1 MANELNIPVVHKD
14 SHLRTDASQT
24 AQLTS
29 SLLDVCPLS
38 SACAGAIMSHIQR
51 TNSLTEAQEQEK
63 ENVILALEIYGIANT
78 MVLDSQTA
86 QALGI
91 FDRESHAS
99 VYSARTKEGF
109 SLLSLLSAQISRP
122 AKQMM
127 SQWLTFPTINVDLI
141 NSRLDAVDLFT
152 RIQAGSTTDELI
164 KHVKGIKN
172 IYALASS
179 LISDKATVN
188 TWKGITEFARNA
200 IQIGLT
206 CQAFPTKQTIA
217 IFEKVFQVFDHDK
230 LTFVHETIDA
240 IIDWQE
246 SNFTQRVSVRHGLD
260 TELDEYRQ
268 TYTNLPGMLEK
279 ITQTFV
285 VDLEVEFK
293 NMYNVA
299 TEYYPQIGFVT
310 SLHRKDG
317 FAIDQTTVISGQD
330 QGWTYQYGSE
340 VKAFFKNE
348 FTKELDTN
356 IGDVHSF
363 ISGREIE
370 IIAELQ
376 AAIVQYVPT
385 LTACGDVIAELEC
398 LLAFAAISMQKS
410 YNRPDLVIMPT
421 LNIKNGRHP
430 LQELIV
436 ETFVP
441 NDCALSGGKG
451 VKENGMIADRSGDDC
466 NSIMIITG
474 ANACGKSTYL
484 KQLALIV
491 IMAHI
496 GCFIPA
502 DSAQIGVVDK
512 IFTRMQVDESVNASK
527 GSFQTDMEQVATALN
542 RSTSYSLLLFDEMC
556 KGTLATDGVALFA
569 ATIRHLLRRGEHCPR
584 TVAVTHFHEVFHE
597 NLLGP
602 SMPITPAHMQI
613 VLDSSSSKKRGNDD
627 EDEDMEQSIV
637 FLYKLRSGL
646 ELHSH
651 AAQCA
656 KICGIRQN
664 VIDRA
669 IHVSKKSQDHDL
681 KALELSIIE
690 DLAEDDIS
698 ETGNTYTLRQKEQ
711 VLRAFTAWNIDAD
724 RQRAADEGEMAFLD
738 PAVALQRILNTPNMI
753 QTTSTDG
760 PSGSMAS
767 T

>member
-1 MANELNIPVVHKD
+1 MAFSAFNGTLGCAVYDPVICKINLVED
-14 SHLRTDASQT
+14 LQ
-24 AQLTS
+24 
-29 SLLDVCPLS
+29 
-38 SACAGAIMSHIQR
+38 
-51 TNSLTEAQEQEK
+51 
-63 ENVILALEIYGIANT
+63 NVILALEIYGIANT

-99 VYSARTKEGF
+99 VYQARTKEGF
-109 SLLSLLSAQISRP
+109 SLLSLLSAEISRP

-127 SQWLTFPTINVDLI
+127 SQWLTFPSVNIDLI

-152 RIQAGSTTDELI
+152 RIQASSTTEQLK

-206 CQAFPTKQTIA
+206 CQSLSSSKGDVA
-217 IFEKVFQVFDHDK
+217 IFEKVSAAFDHDK

-240 IIDWQE
+240 IIDWKE
-246 SNFTQRVSVRHGLD
+246 SEFTQRVSVKHGLD
-260 TELDEYRQ
+260 AELDEYRQ
-268 TYTNLPGMLEK
+268 TYKNLSGMMEK
-279 ITQTFV
+279 VTQTFV
-285 VDLEVEFK
+285 ADLEMEFME
-293 NMYNVA
+293 MYDVA

-310 SLHRKDG
+310 SLHRKDN
-317 FAIDQTTVISGQD
+317 FAIDQTTVMAGQS

-340 VKAFFKNE
+340 VKAFFKSE
-348 FTKELDTN
+348 FARELDTN

-370 IIAELQ
+370 IIAEVQ
-376 AAIVQYVPT
+376 AAIVQHVPT

-398 LLAFAAISMQKS
+398 LLAFAAVAMQRS
-410 YNRPDLVIMPT
+410 YSRPKLVSEPM
-421 LNIKNGRHP
+421 LRIKNGRHP

-436 ETFVP
+436 ETYVP

-451 VKENGMIADRSGDDC
+451 VKEDGMIAAGSGGDD

-474 ANACGKSTYL
+474 ANACGKSTFL

-496 GCFIPA
+496 GCYVPA
-502 DSAQIGVVDK
+502 DSARIGLVDK
-512 IFTRMQVDESVNASK
+512 IFTRMQVDESINSSK
-527 GSFQTDMEQVATALN
+527 GSFQTDMEQVANALN
-542 RSTSYSLLLFDEMC
+542 RSTSHSLLLFDEMC

-569 ATIRHLLRRGEHCPR
+569 ATIRHLLRRGEGCPR

-597 NLLGP
+597 SLLGP

-613 VLDSSSSKKRGNDD
+613 ILDSSFDKNEGIDD
-627 EDEDMEQSIV
+627 EEDAEQSIV

-656 KICGIRQN
+656 RICGIRQD
-664 VIDRA
+664 VIARA

-690 DLAEDDIS
+690 DLAEDSADEGKTS
-698 ETGNTYTLRQKEQ
+698 TNAYTLRQKEQ

-724 RQRAADEGEMAFLD
+724 RQQAADEGEMAFLD
-738 PAVALQRILNTPNMI
+738 PAVKLQGILNTPKMI
-753 QTTSTDG
+753 HTTSIG
-760 PSGSMAS
+760 SPSESMMS